1 VSTACLPQGNQVTGS
16 NLRREAPFPS
26 GLCFS
31 CFKKNTEKFKILINP
46 DSVFFFR
53 FEAGELQ
60 RIRSI
65 DEDDRTSLCPPDQ
78 VINNNS
84 YKLWFFQFL

>member
-1 VSTACLPQGNQVTGS
+1 MSAACLPQGEQLTSGNPS
-16 NLRREAPFPS
+16 PS

-31 CFKKNTEKFKILINP
+31 YFLKNAEKFEILINP
-46 DSVFFFR
+46 DSGFMFLFVR

-65 DEDDRTSLCPPDQ
+65 DEDDRTSLCPLDQ
-78 VINNNS
+78 VIINNNN
-84 YKLWFFQFL
+84 YLGFL